1 MATKKKV
8 TRVGGDEVTPQPGQE
23 PKPFVPTPES
33 KSKATRLR
41 VFAGILWV
49 LAIAAQVVAI
59 SMLFKQPINM
69 TWIIILI
76 GIDLAL
82 AIVGS
87 LLWKKSNR
95 FDPASEKNKF
105 LFFMQS
111 QLGLV
116 VAVIAFLP
124 LVIFI
129 LTSKNLDKKQKGLLG
144 GIAAG
149 ALVIAG
155 LVGVDYNPPSAE
167 EYAEQTA
174 RVEELTGANL
184 VYWTKSGTKY
194 HIYDDCHAINR
205 DATTEIF
212 QGSVAQARELKNIT
226 ELCKFCETRAEK
238 AKELPAAVESGIE
251 GLEEIG
257 EQVKEKVEELVE

>member
-1 MATKKKV
+1 
-8 TRVGGDEVTPQPGQE
+8 VGGDEVTPQPGQE

-111 QLGLV
+111 QLGDTSAKGKKTSTKDVGDLV
-116 VAVIAFLP
+116 GKLG
-124 LVIFI
+124 
-129 LTSKNLDKKQKGLLG
+129 GLLG
-144 GIAAG
+144 
-149 ALVIAG
+149 
-155 LVGVDYNPPSAE
+155 
-167 EYAEQTA
+167 
-174 RVEELTGANL
+174 
-184 VYWTKSGTKY
+184 KK
-194 HIYDDCHAINR
+194 
-205 DATTEIF
+205 
-212 QGSVAQARELKNIT
+212 
-226 ELCKFCETRAEK
+226 
-238 AKELPAAVESGIE
+238 
-251 GLEEIG
+251 
-257 EQVKEKVEELVE
+257 